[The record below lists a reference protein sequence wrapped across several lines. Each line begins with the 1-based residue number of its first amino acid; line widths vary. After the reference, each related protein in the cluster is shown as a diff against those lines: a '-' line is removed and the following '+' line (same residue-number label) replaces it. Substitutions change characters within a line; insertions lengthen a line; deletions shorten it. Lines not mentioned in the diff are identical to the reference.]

1 MKKIEASRQ
10 MKYIYVFLAIFWT
23 IFSIWEIQGGF
34 RILLLL
40 TSLAAAISWYYFIKN
55 INRGNILLDNKGLK
69 EDNKTI
75 LTWDKVKGVDK
86 WGKTSIY
93 LLMKDGSIKKIDLFD
108 VSRASRNDI
117 FLYVKE
123 KVKGK

>member
-1 MKKIEASRQ
+1 MKKIEATRQ

-23 IFSIWEIQGGF
+23 FYSLWKFQGGF

-40 TSLAAAISWYYFIKN
+40 TSLAAVISWYYFIRN
-55 INRGNILLDNKGLK
+55 INKGNILLDSKGLK

-75 LTWDKVKGVDK
+75 LTWDEVKGIHK
-86 WGKTSIY
+86 WGKTSIQ

-108 VSRASRNDI
+108 VSRTARNDI
-117 FLYVKE
+117 FRYVKE
-123 KVKGK
+123 NVKGK